1 MPVKITLEFK
11 NKSTIGDRS
20 KMNEKAKKI
29 VKRIFIST
37 VALVTALTL
46 IGGCSRRE
54 SGTGSEQRFIT
65 IKGSDTMVHLASSW
79 AETFMKHNTDIEVS
93 VTGGGSGTGIAALL
107 NGTTDICAASRKIKN
122 KELQLA
128 LEKNIHPHEITVAKD
143 GIAVV
148 VHPDNPVKELT
159 LEQLSKIFT
168 DESLRWS
175 DVGGPD
181 QPIIVLSR
189 ESSSG
194 TYVFFQEMVLKKQ
207 DYMQDAKLM
216 PATSAI
222 IQSVSTDKWAIGY
235 VGLGY
240 ALAAE
245 HKVKIIAVKEDDN
258 SPAVMPSDQT
268 VKSGQYPIARP
279 LYLYLNGEPKGT
291 VKEFIDFCLSVKGQA
306 IVQDTGYVAI
316 Q

>member
-1 MPVKITLEFK
+1 
-11 NKSTIGDRS
+11 
-20 KMNEKAKKI
+20 MNEKTKKI
-29 VKRIFIST
+29 VKQIFVST
-37 VALVTALTL
+37 VTLGIALIL
-46 IGGCSRRE
+46 ISGCSRRE
-54 SGTGSEQRFIT
+54 GSTGSEQTLIT

-79 AETFMKHNTDIEVS
+79 AETFMKQNPDIEVS

-128 LEKNIHPHEITVAKD
+128 LQKNIHPHEIAVAKD

-148 VHPDNPVKELT
+148 VHPDNPVSELT

-168 DESLRWS
+168 DKSLRWT

-181 QPIIVLSR
+181 EEILVLSR

-222 IQSVSTDKWAIGY
+222 IQSVSTDKSAIGY

-240 ALAAE
+240 ALAAKD
-245 HKVKIIAVKEDDN
+245 KVKIITVKADDT
-258 SPAVMPSDQT
+258 SPAVMPSDET
-268 VKSGQYPIARP
+268 VKTGQYPIARP
-279 LYLYLNGEPKGT
+279 LFLYLNGEPKGT
-291 VKEFIDFCLSVKGQA
+291 VKKFLDFCLSAAGQA
-306 IVQDTGYVAI
+306 VVTDTGYVAVR
-316 Q
+316 

>member
-1 MPVKITLEFK
+1 
-11 NKSTIGDRS
+11 
-20 KMNEKAKKI
+20 MNEKENKNAKQ
-29 VKRIFIST
+29 IF
-37 VALVTALTL
+37 VLVTTL
-46 IGGCSRRE
+46 VITPMLISGCSRRDN
-54 SGTGSEQRFIT
+54 STGSEQKLIT

-79 AETFMKHNTDIEVS
+79 AETFMMQNPDIEVS

-107 NGTTDICAASRKIKN
+107 NGTTDICAASRKIKD

-128 LEKNIHPHEITVAKD
+128 LEKNIHPHEIAVAKD

-148 VHPDNPVKELT
+148 VHPNNPVKELT

-168 DESLRWS
+168 DNSLRWS

-181 QPIIVLSR
+181 EEILVLSR

-222 IQSVSTDKWAIGY
+222 IQSVSTDKSAIGY

-240 ALAAE
+240 ALAAKD
-245 HKVKIIAVKEDDN
+245 KVKIISVKADDI
-258 SPAVMPSDQT
+258 SPAVTPSEQT

-279 LYLYLNGEPKGT
+279 LFLYLNGEPQGT
-291 VKEFIDFCLSVKGQA
+291 VKKFMDFCLSSAGQK
-306 IVQDTGYVAI
+306 VVTDTGYIAV

>member
-1 MPVKITLEFK
+1 
-11 NKSTIGDRS
+11 
-20 KMNEKAKKI
+20 MNQKAKIHVRQI
-29 VKRIFIST
+29 VVSAII
-37 VALVTALTL
+37 AVTGLMITA
-46 IGGCSRRE
+46 GCSKRSDQTEEDKRY
-54 SGTGSEQRFIT
+54 IT
-65 IKGSDTMVHLASSW
+65 IKGSDTMVHLVSNW
-79 AETFMKHNTDIEVS
+79 AEAFMQKNPGLEVS

-122 KELQLA
+122 KELMQA
-128 LEKNIHPHEITVAKD
+128 IEKNIHPYEIAVAKD

-148 VHPDNPVKELT
+148 VNPENPVSELT
-159 LEQLSKIFT
+159 IEQLGRIFT
-168 DESLRWS
+168 GDALRWS

-181 QPIIVLSR
+181 EEIEVLSR

-207 DYMQDAKLM
+207 DYMQDAKLL

-240 ALAAE
+240 AMAAE
-245 HKVKIIAVKEDDN
+245 DKVKIVAIKAGEK
-258 SPAVMPSDQT
+258 SPAVMPSEQT
-268 VKSGQYPIARP
+268 VKSGEYPIARE
-279 LYLYLNGEPKGT
+279 LFLYLNSEPKGT
-291 VKEFIDFCLSVKGQA
+291 VKDFVDFCLSVEGQE
-306 IVQDTGYVAI
+306 IVTKTGYVSV